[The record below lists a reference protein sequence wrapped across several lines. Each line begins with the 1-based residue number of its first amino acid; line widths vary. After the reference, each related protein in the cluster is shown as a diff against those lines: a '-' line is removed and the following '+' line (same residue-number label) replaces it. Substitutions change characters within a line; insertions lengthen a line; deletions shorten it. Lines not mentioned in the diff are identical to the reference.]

1 MKKIKFIA
9 LAFLAL
15 TLGSCMGDSY
25 ADPDLTEKVP
35 AAPWGNNSLKEKN
48 VISIAD
54 LKTQFATVIAN
65 SSYKL
70 IEKDMMI
77 KAVVTGN
84 DVSGNIYNQVSVQD
98 ASGAI
103 IIAINGSGLSGY
115 LPVGQ
120 EILVNLKGLYI
131 GSYKKLP
138 QIGGVNTKISDGT
151 LSMGKIER
159 AVWNQHFKILNPGEA
174 DASTVEPEEFDKTK
188 LNNSTKEEKAA
199 FAAYMEA
206 NVGKLM
212 TLKKVKFASANGT
225 NVWAPDDS
233 NTSLE
238 LIDAETGKKISSSNL
253 VVRNSGYSKFANEVV
268 PQGVFDITGIF
279 TRFGDTWQIVLRN
292 TDDLKSVVLA
302 YLSEPF
308 DASQGNFTI
317 DNIKLAEGV
326 EFVWKWASAAYGMKA
341 SGYVNSTKY
350 DLQSR
355 LKSPAIDLKSAKSA
369 KLMFDQAINFSSD
382 IKQECKVQ
390 ISTDGKTWTDLDV
403 QGYPTGDNWDFVSST
418 ADLTK
423 YCGKT
428 IYIGFLYSSTPT
440 SAPTWEVKNFAVK

>member
-15 TLGSCMGDSY
+15 TLGSCMGDGY

-35 AAPWGNNSLKEKN
+35 AAPYGNNSLREKN

-54 LKTQFATVIAN
+54 LKTQFATIIN
-65 SSYKL
+65 SDNGYKQ

-138 QIGGVNTKISDGT
+138 QIGGVNTKLSDGS
-151 LSMGKIER
+151 LGMGKIER
-159 AVWNQHFKILNPGEA
+159 AIWNEHFKILNPGEA
-174 DASTVEPEEFDKTK
+174 DASTVVPEEFDLTK
-188 LNNSTKEEKAA
+188 LTD
-199 FAAYMEA
+199 AAYMDA

-225 NVWAPDDS
+225 TPWAPGDT

-238 LIDAETGKKISSSNL
+238 LIDAETGDRINKNNL

-279 TRFGDTWQIVLRN
+279 TRYNNTWQIVLRS

-317 DNIKLAEGV
+317 DNIKLADGV

-341 SGYVNSTKY
+341 SGYVNGSKQE
-350 DLQSR
+350 LQSR

-369 KLMFDQAINFSSD
+369 KLMFDQAINFASD
-382 IKQECKVQ
+382 MKQECKVQ

-403 QGYPTGDNWDFVSST
+403 QGYPTENSWTFVSST

-428 IYIGFLYSSTPT
+428 IYIGFLYSSSPT

>member
-15 TLGSCMGDSY
+15 TLGSCMGDGY

-35 AAPWGNNSLKEKN
+35 ASPWGNNSLREKN

-54 LKTQFATVIAN
+54 LKTQFATIIN
-65 SSYKL
+65 SDNGYKQ

-138 QIGGVNTKISDGT
+138 QIGGVNTKLSDGS
-151 LSMGKIER
+151 LGMGKIER
-159 AVWNQHFKILNPGEA
+159 AIWNEHFKILNPGEA
-174 DASTVEPEEFDKTK
+174 DASTVVPEEFDLTK
-188 LNNSTKEEKAA
+188 LTDTD
-199 FAAYMEA
+199 YMNA

-225 NVWAPDDS
+225 NVWAPGDT

-279 TRFGDTWQIVLRN
+279 TRYNNTWQIVLRS

-317 DNIKLAEGV
+317 DNIKLADGV

-341 SGYVNSTKY
+341 SGYVNGSKQE
-350 DLQSR
+350 LQSR

-369 KLMFDQAINFSSD
+369 KLMFDQAINYASD

-403 QGYPTGDNWDFVSST
+403 QGYPAGNSWDFVSST

-428 IYIGFLYSSTPT
+428 IYIGFLYSSSPT
-440 SAPTWEVKNFAVK
+440 GAPTWEVKNFAVK

>member
-15 TLGSCMGDSY
+15 TLGSCMGDGY

-35 AAPWGNNSLKEKN
+35 ASPWGNNSLREKN

-54 LKTQFATVIAN
+54 LKTQFATIIN
-65 SSYKL
+65 SDNGYKL

-138 QIGGVNTKISDGT
+138 QIGGVNTKLSDGS
-151 LSMGKIER
+151 LGMGKIER
-159 AVWNQHFKILNPGEA
+159 AIWNEHFKILNPGEA
-174 DASTVEPEEFDKTK
+174 DASTVVPEEFDLTK
-188 LNNSTKEEKAA
+188 LTD
-199 FAAYMEA
+199 AAYMDA

-225 NVWAPDDS
+225 NVWAPDDT

-279 TRFGDTWQIVLRN
+279 TRYNNTWQIVLRS
-292 TDDLKSVVLA
+292 TDDLKPVVLA
-302 YLSEPF
+302 YFSEPF

-317 DNIKLAEGV
+317 DNIKLADGV

-341 SGYVNSTKY
+341 SGYVNNSKQE
-350 DLQSR
+350 LQSR

-369 KLMFDQAINFSSD
+369 KLMFDQAINFASD
-382 IKQECKVQ
+382 MKQECKVQ

-403 QGYPTGDNWDFVSST
+403 QGYPTENSWTFVSST

-440 SAPTWEVKNFAVK
+440 GAPTWEVKNFAVK

>member
-15 TLGSCMGDSY
+15 TLGSCMGDGY

-35 AAPWGNNSLKEKN
+35 AAPYGNNSLREKN

-54 LKTQFATVIAN
+54 LKTQFATIIN
-65 SSYKL
+65 SDNGYKQ

-138 QIGGVNTKISDGT
+138 QIGGVNTKLSDGS
-151 LSMGKIER
+151 LGMGKIER
-159 AVWNQHFKILNPGEA
+159 AIWNEHFKILNPGEA
-174 DASTVEPEEFDKTK
+174 DASMVVPEEFDLTK
-188 LNNSTKEEKAA
+188 LTD
-199 FAAYMEA
+199 AAYMDA

-279 TRFGDTWQIVLRN
+279 TRYNNTWQIVLRS
-292 TDDLKSVVLA
+292 TDDLKQVVLA

-317 DNIKLAEGV
+317 DNIKLADGV

-341 SGYVNSTKY
+341 SGYVNGSKQE
-350 DLQSR
+350 LQSR

-369 KLMFDQAINFSSD
+369 KLMFDQAINFASD
-382 IKQECKVQ
+382 MKQECKVQ

-403 QGYPTGDNWDFVSST
+403 QGYPTENSWTFVSST

-428 IYIGFLYSSTPT
+428 IYIGFLYSSSPT

>member
-15 TLGSCMGDSY
+15 TLGSCMGDGY
-25 ADPDLTEKVP
+25 ADPDLTDKVP
-35 AAPWGNNSLKEKN
+35 AAPYGNNSLREKN

-54 LKTQFATVIAN
+54 LKTQFATIIN
-65 SSYKL
+65 SDNGYKQ

-138 QIGGVNTKISDGT
+138 QIGGVNTKLSDGS
-151 LSMGKIER
+151 LGIGKIER

-174 DASTVEPEEFDKTK
+174 DASTVEPEEFDLTK
-188 LNNSTKEEKAA
+188 LTD
-199 FAAYMEA
+199 AAYMEA

-225 NVWAPDDS
+225 NVWAPDDT

-238 LIDAETGKKISSSNL
+238 LIDAETGKKINSSNL

-302 YLSEPF
+302 YISEPF

-317 DNIKLAEGV
+317 DNIKLADGV

-341 SGYVNSTKY
+341 SGYVNNSKQE
-350 DLQSR
+350 LQSR

-369 KLMFDQAINFSSD
+369 KLMFDQAINFASD
-382 IKQECKVQ
+382 MKQECKVQ

-403 QGYPTGDNWDFVSST
+403 QGYPTENSWTFVSST